1 MNGLAQFDSKM
12 PNCCAIKGTEFVARP
27 LASWGGNMA
36 EPAITVTWVAHWNL
50 GKSGTEGTGRDH
62 AGQDR
67 ERRWFSEFS
76 EGLPL

>member
-1 MNGLAQFDSKM
+1 M
-12 PNCCAIKGTEFVARP
+12 ARP

-36 EPAITVTWVAHWNL
+36 EPAITVTWVAHRNL

-67 ERRWFSEFS
+67 EWRWFSELS
-76 EGLPL
+76 EGLSL